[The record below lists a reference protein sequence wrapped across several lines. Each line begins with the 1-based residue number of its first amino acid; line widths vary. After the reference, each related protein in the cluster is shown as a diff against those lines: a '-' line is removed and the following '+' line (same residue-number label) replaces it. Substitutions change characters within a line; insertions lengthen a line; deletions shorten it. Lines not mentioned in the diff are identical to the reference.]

1 MSGLVVFYGI
11 CATAT
16 YWFYT
21 RRKPGRPVMG
31 ALLWPVV
38 LFGAAR
44 HGRDQLAA
52 YTRHTVRSA
61 NDKGVREAPAMS
73 ADPQPVGAIELPV
86 YGAIDPVE

>member
-1 MSGLVVFYGI
+1 MSGLLVFYGI
-11 CATAT
+11 FAAAT

-21 RRKPGRPVMG
+21 RRQPGRQIMG

-44 HGRDQLAA
+44 HGRDQFAA
-52 YTRHTVRSA
+52 YTRHAVRSVH
-61 NDKGVREAPAMS
+61 DKGMGDAPAVS
-73 ADPQPVGAIELPV
+73 ADPQPVGSIELPV